1 MAKDGKQEYTDPEL
15 RERLKEKI
23 KAGDKGGKKGQW
35 SARKSQLL
43 VQAYEKEG
51 GGYRGPKSGK
61 QKNLERWTEEDWQTE
76 DGSAR
81 ARGKGGTKRYLPK
94 KAWEQLSEKEK
105 KQTERAKRE
114 GSKKGKQHV
123 ANTDAA
129 KKARK
134 DAKKLP
140 IDGYEDL
147 RAKDVVKRL
156 GDLTDKQLRK
166 VRDFEKAHA
175 ARKTVLQAIE
185 NKAG

>member
-1 MAKDGKQEYTDPEL
+1 MAKDGKQQYTDPDL
-15 RERLKEKI
+15 RERLKEEI

-43 VQAYEKEG
+43 VQEYEKQG

-61 QKNLERWTEEDWQTE
+61 QKDLERWTDEDWQTK
-76 DGSAR
+76 DGDEK

-94 KAWEQLSEKEK
+94 KAWDQMSESEKKATDRK
-105 KQTERAKRE
+105 KRA

-123 ANTDAA
+123 ANTGEA

-140 IDGYEDL
+140 IDDYEDL
-147 RAKDVVKRL
+147 RAKDVVRRL
-156 GDLTDKQLRK
+156 GDLTDKQLKK
-166 VRDFEKAHA
+166 VRDYEKAHA
-175 ARKTVLQAIE
+175 GRKTVLRAIE
-185 NKAG
+185 KKAG